1 MPRFDVHVSSIPLVL
16 ATAAFLLLVLWR
28 VRPLV
33 PATVLVAL
41 GLPWGRKAKD
51 RRDALARAR
60 ERIETAADERAR
72 ALALCDAAEI
82 VARTVTGA
90 ASAKGF
96 YQRAMRSDPGSVEV
110 VRRTA
115 AGLAGRP
122 RALES
127 LMWRHLASSAW
138 EGPSAE
144 ASRAALEALRALYE
158 GPLRNAVRARA
169 IANASRLVGASKER

>member
-1 MPRFDVHVSSIPLVL
+1 MQVSSIPLAL

-33 PATVLVAL
+33 PAAVLAAL

-51 RRDALARAR
+51 RRDALALTRQ
-60 ERIETAADERAR
+60 RIETAPDEHAR

-82 VARTVTGA
+82 VAKTVTGA

-96 YQRAMRSDPGSVEV
+96 YQRAMRSDPESVEV

-127 LMWRHLASSAW
+127 LMWRHLASAPW
-138 EGPSAE
+138 EGTCAD
-144 ASRAALEALRALYE
+144 ASHAALEALRALYE
-158 GPLRNAVRARA
+158 GPLRNSVRARA
-169 IANASRLVGASKER
+169 MANASRLVGRPKAL

>member
-1 MPRFDVHVSSIPLVL
+1 MQVSSIPLVV
-16 ATAAFLLLVLWR
+16 ATAAFLVLVLWR

-33 PATVLVAL
+33 PATVLAAL
-41 GLPWGRKAKD
+41 GLPWGRKAKN
-51 RRDALARAR
+51 RRDGLARAR
-60 ERIETAADERAR
+60 LNIEAAADEHAR

-82 VARTVTGA
+82 VARSVTGA

-96 YQRAMRSDPGSVEV
+96 YQRAMRSDPASVEV

-115 AGLAGRP
+115 VGLAGRP
-122 RALES
+122 RALEA
-127 LMWRHLASSAW
+127 LMWRHLASAAW

-144 ASRAALEALRALYE
+144 ASHAALETLRALYE

-169 IANASRLVGASKER
+169 LANASRLVGGFKPR